1 MGSLMNNE
9 VNSNTNVDV
18 QTNQPQ
24 PTVAPVQ
31 PQPAP
36 QPKVVFEQPQ
46 PTNVIPAKYKP
57 IGAWGYVLY
66 ELLFSIPLVGF
77 IFLLVFSLG
86 GTKNENLKNF
96 ARSFLCWLLIF
107 LVIGI
112 IVGLI
117 FVVLIV
123 LAGGLAGA
131 GVSTT
136 A

>member
-18 QTNQPQ
+18 QTNQHQ
-24 PTVAPVQ
+24 STVAPVQ

-36 QPKVVFEQPQ
+36 QPQVVFEQPQ

-107 LVIGI
+107 LVISI

-123 LAGGLAGA
+123 LAGGLATTTGA
-131 GVSTT
+131 
-136 A
+136 

>member
-31 PQPAP
+31 PQSAP

-66 ELLFSIPLVGF
+66 ELLFAIPLVGF

-96 ARSFLCWLLIF
+96 ARSFLCWMLIG
-107 LVIGI
+107 LIISI

-131 GVSTT
+131 GVSAT